1 MHRTTMY
8 CRICSWVLIAQLFVC
23 VAKGQDFSAVVH
35 DTYVLLQW
43 KFPQREADHFE
54 IQRRSRGGEFKT
66 VSLILS
72 DDSDS
77 VLYKYKDKFTG
88 AETHYYYRIKIFYTN
103 GTEEYSDILSVAINS
118 VQQEPVQIVPGS
130 PAGTFIPGLPVGK
143 GSYLLRVYDMN
154 GRLLLTQRS
163 PAARPE
169 LLLEKLEKGR
179 YFMEAYHPQTGKRF
193 YGTFSQ

>member
-1 MHRTTMY
+1 MLKRTFLFS
-8 CRICSWVLIAQLFVC
+8 CVLLAACWCS
-23 VAKGQDFSAVVH
+23 GQEFTATVQPNH
-35 DTYVLLQW
+35 VLLQW
-43 KFPQREADHFE
+43 QFPQKQTDHFE

-66 VSLILS
+66 VSLVLS

>member
-8 CRICSWVLIAQLFVC
+8 CRICAWVLIAQLFVC

-43 KFPQREADHFE
+43 KFPQKQADHFE

-66 VSLILS
+66 ISLILS
-72 DDSDS
+72 DDADS

-88 AETHYYYRIKIFYTN
+88 AETHYYYRIKIFYAN

-118 VQQEPVQIVPGS
+118 VQQESVMIVPGS
-130 PAGTFIPGLPVGK
+130 AAGTFIPGLPVAK

-169 LLLEKLEKGR
+169 LLLDKLAKGN